1 MGYIIF
7 FMFNL
12 AILIPAYNEEKRIG
26 KTLDSY
32 SEYFE
37 NLRKN
42 GKINYDL
49 IVIINNTFD
58 DTEKIVKQKQRKNRL
73 INYINLEKGGK
84 GFAITAGFKKVLNE
98 SENDLIGFVDA
109 DMSTRPEAFYD
120 LILKLGNYDG
130 VIASRYL
137 KGSLVK
143 PKPPLKRIIVS
154 RIFNKLI
161 RVLLFLPYKDTQCG
175 AKVFRR
181 NLIEKILPKIT
192 FSKWAYDVDLLYNAK
207 KKNFK
212 IIEVPTI
219 WSDKEYS
226 KINFMKSGPWMV
238 LGIIRLRLINSPLR
252 FLIGVYD
259 KTLFKVHN
267 IK

>member
-1 MGYIIF
+1 
-7 FMFNL
+7 
-12 AILIPAYNEEKRIG
+12 
-26 KTLDSY
+26 
-32 SEYFE
+32 
-37 NLRKN
+37 
-42 GKINYDL
+42 
-49 IVIINNTFD
+49 
-58 DTEKIVKQKQRKNRL
+58 
-73 INYINLEKGGK
+73 
-84 GFAITAGFKKVLNE
+84 
-98 SENDLIGFVDA
+98 
-109 DMSTRPEAFYD
+109 
-120 LILKLGNYDG
+120 
-130 VIASRYL
+130 
-137 KGSLVK
+137 
-143 PKPPLKRIIVS
+143 
-154 RIFNKLI
+154 
-161 RVLLFLPYKDTQCG
+161 LPYKDTQCG

-181 NLIEKILPKIT
+181 NLIGKILPQIT